1 MTLSPL
7 NMSSQL
13 SHVLIRYKLVQD
25 HLRSTQALHTHRK
38 LSGSMMTQSPSN
50 MSSQSSQMLIH
61 CKLVPDYHQ
70 YIADRHQRFCQPSD
84 RLRNT
89 WRNAVFRLL
98 IVLTCFYQHD
108 VFCVC
113 AIRNI
118 TKINKTQNPTSRRA
132 SDDRRH
138 NRGCGRQQSQ
148 KVNNSKPEP
157 SLTLAEASYPS
168 SVQCRRIS
176 TQRRVLGPCRQ

>member
-1 MTLSPL
+1 
-7 NMSSQL
+7 
-13 SHVLIRYKLVQD
+13 
-25 HLRSTQALHTHRK
+25 
-38 LSGSMMTQSPSN
+38 MTQSPSN

-61 CKLVPDYHQ
+61 CKLVPDHHH
-70 YIADRHQRFCQPSD
+70 YIADRHQRSCKTSD

-98 IVLTCFYQHD
+98 IVLRFFYQND
-108 VFCVC
+108 VFFVV
-113 AIRNI
+113 AIRKI

-138 NRGCGRQQSQ
+138 NLGCGRQQSQ
-148 KVNNSKPEP
+148 KVNNLKPEP
-157 SLTLAEASYPS
+157 SPTLTAEASYPS